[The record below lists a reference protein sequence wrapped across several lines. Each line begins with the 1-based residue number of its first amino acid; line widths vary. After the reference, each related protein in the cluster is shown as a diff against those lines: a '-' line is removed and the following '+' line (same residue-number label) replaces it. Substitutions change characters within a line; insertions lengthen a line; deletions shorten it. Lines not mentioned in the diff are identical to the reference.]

1 MRNLNSFSLLLHTG
15 NQVLSEDIPNHLV
28 KSDDLALLSFLRVF
42 LRLTDVLVMLN
53 EGKVQLADVQ
63 HSGFFRANFEKLEL
77 RHSVLFLSH
86 LPNIIIIR
94 MDYNLINA
102 I

>member
-1 MRNLNSFSLLLHTG
+1 
-15 NQVLSEDIPNHLV
+15 
-28 KSDDLALLSFLRVF
+28 
-42 LRLTDVLVMLN
+42 MLN